1 MHSAPLT
8 HSRNTFY
15 TPGSKTGLGND
26 VWKEIMVF
34 PLSNVDETFHL
45 VDEEGPLPS
54 LLPDIERLVSVAAR
68 EGSMKE
74 KPGEGVLL
82 HSHGGQQLS
91 GNSHSV

>member
-8 HSRNTFY
+8 HSGNTSY
-15 TPGSKTGLGND
+15 TPGSKTGLGNN

-54 LLPDIERLVSVAAR
+54 LLPDIERLVSVSR
-68 EGSMKE
+68 KGSMKKE
-74 KPGEGVLL
+74 AW
-82 HSHGGQQLS
+82 GGGPATQPWRTAAVWGQSL
-91 GNSHSV
+91 